1 MLSDVHD
8 REDSESD
15 SLACRSDLDVRDDKR
30 EHAWSQHVTV
40 TARRSLGISTSFTQ
54 SHRLHVDHEKI
65 APPEVTTGYYEYQI
79 SQKET
84 AACPLCCALHDFN
97 TARLFGFRRALA
109 FICWKSACRSYS
121 LLSLQHLS
129 ILKSKHGAVKV

>member
-1 MLSDVHD
+1 MTEKTQSQVLA
-8 REDSESD
+8 
-15 SLACRSDLDVRDDKR
+15 ACRNGELEVRDDKR

-65 APPEVTTGYYEYQI
+65 APPEVTTGYYNHQI

-84 AACPLCCALHDFN
+84 AACSLYCALRDFN

-109 FICWKSACRSYS
+109 LYMLEKCMQIVFN
-121 LLSLQHLS
+121 LQHHSFL
-129 ILKSKHGAVKV
+129 

>member
-15 SLACRSDLDVRDDKR
+15 SLACRSELDVRDDKR

-54 SHRLHVDHEKI
+54 SYRLHADHGKT
-65 APPEVTTGYYEYQI
+65 APPEVTTECYKYQI

-84 AACPLCCALHDFN
+84 AAWPLCYALHDFN
-97 TARLFGFRRALA
+97 TARLFGFSRALA
-109 FICWKSACRSYS
+109 FICWKSACRPYS
-121 LLSLQHLS
+121 IFNIIPS
-129 ILKSKHGAVKV
+129 